1 MKYLTREISIA
12 ALYILDEGHDA
23 PKAKM
28 GTSYGKLWERLRVLN
43 QGNWRDLKFSALY
56 YGPGD
61 LIEKFEE
68 TFKKSNTALGG
79 GGRTEWFN
87 HTPKELEHIIDN
99 LVQAPIFKLTGL
111 VPYQARKGSMCTIK
125 SYNDMYQQLI
135 KDNNFDFLTYYSTSR
150 SRYNIYSGDY
160 GMPSKDIIAEGRDF
174 KFV

>member
-23 PKAKM
+23 PKAKL

-43 QGNWRDLKFSALY
+43 QGNWRDLKFGALY

-61 LIEKFEE
+61 LIENFED
-68 TFKKSNTALGG
+68 TFKKSNKALGG

-87 HTPKELEHIIDN
+87 HTPKELEAIIDG
-99 LVQAPIFKLTGL
+99 LIQAPIFKLTDC
-111 VPYQARKGSMCTIK
+111 VPYTAKKGSHCPVK
-125 SYNDMYQQLI
+125 NYNDLYQRVL
-135 KDNNFDFLTYYSTSR
+135 KDNNFDFLSYYSSCK

-160 GMPSKDIIAEGRDF
+160 CMNSKDIIAEGRTF
-174 KFV
+174 EFV